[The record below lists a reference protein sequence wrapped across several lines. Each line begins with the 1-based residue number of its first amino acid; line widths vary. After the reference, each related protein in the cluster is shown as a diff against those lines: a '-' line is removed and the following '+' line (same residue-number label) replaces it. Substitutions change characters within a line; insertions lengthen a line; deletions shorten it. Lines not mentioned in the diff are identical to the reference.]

1 MSSRPFHL
9 HDGKTGAAIAV
20 RITPRA
26 SKNAIIEI
34 LSDGTVKVHLT
45 ASGDEKKL
53 NQALTEFLSSVL
65 ELPSSNLEVVAGI
78 SGNDKLVSILNLDAH
93 DVQARIIK
101 SIH

>member
-1 MSSRPFHL
+1 MSSRPFHM

-26 SKNAIIEI
+26 SKNAIVEI
-34 LSDGTVKVHLT
+34 MNDGTVKVHLT
-45 ASGDEKKL
+45 VSGDDKKM

-65 ELPSSNLEVVAGI
+65 DLPPSNLEVIAGM
-78 SGNDKLVSILNLDAH
+78 SGNDKLVSILNLDAR
-93 DVQARIIK
+93 DVQARILN

>member
-26 SKNAIIEI
+26 SKNAIVEI
-34 LSDGTVKVHLT
+34 LNDGTVKVHLA
-45 ASGDEKKL
+45 ASGDDKKI
-53 NQALTEFLSSVL
+53 NHALTEFLSVVL
-65 ELPSSNLEVVAGI
+65 DLPASNLEVVAGL
-78 SGNDKLVSILNLDAH
+78 SGNDKLVSILSLDAR
-93 DVQARIIK
+93 DVQARILK